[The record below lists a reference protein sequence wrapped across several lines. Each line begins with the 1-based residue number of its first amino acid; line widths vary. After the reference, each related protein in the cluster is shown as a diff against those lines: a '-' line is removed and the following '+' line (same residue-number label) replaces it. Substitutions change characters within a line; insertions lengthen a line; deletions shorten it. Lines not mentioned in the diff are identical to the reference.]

1 MRFFV
6 LRGKNKTKHHNTTKE
21 VYSEK
26 HASFNVVCICIWIYA
41 TSRRHIPMT
50 QCFLQLSSPTSYWL
64 NAVQF
69 SIHAHCQLGMTD
81 EKWPWLRMRQHT
93 AGAGQA
99 LFPNWAFFRIHNIR
113 MASVFWTLVLRLP
126 QVVVLGRKL
135 EKTHWARRILKGEI
149 EGLKKCTQYVKA
161 HSLLSSL
168 ITLLI
173 LLL

>member
-1 MRFFV
+1 MHLYLNLCIFQ
-6 LRGKNKTKHHNTTKE
+6 KTHSNDTMLSTA
-21 VYSEK
+21 V
-26 HASFNVVCICIWIYA
+26 IP
-41 TSRRHIPMT
+41 HILLT
-50 QCFLQLSSPTSYWL
+50 QCSQWKCLEK
-64 NAVQF
+64 NMVQF

-99 LFPNWAFFRIHNIR
+99 LFPNWAYFRIHNIR
-113 MASVFWTLVLRLP
+113 MASVFGTLVLRLP

-135 EKTHWARRILKGEI
+135 GKTHWARRILKGEI

-168 ITLLI
+168 IMLLI